1 MHKGNQILF
10 QILFYFHLICI
21 RVLPHCM
28 AVNHIHAVPVEA
40 REGDGSAMTG
50 VIGGCEEPSGC

>member
-1 MHKGNQILF
+1 M
-10 QILFYFHLICI
+10 